1 MRFTYANSIDLMF
14 SLYFAQHP
22 APVIIIM
29 RGTPPHTRVEQMGL
43 RSSLL
48 PGLTREVP

>member
-1 MRFTYANSIDLMF
+1 MRFTYADSIDLMF

-22 APVIIIM
+22 APVIIVL
-29 RGTPPHTRVEQMGL
+29 RSTLSHTRVEQMGL

-48 PGLTREVP
+48 PGLAREVP